1 MNEIIIN
8 PFPYPG
14 YVVGLR
20 VTASEGGGGVM
31 REREPSC
38 GGGNETVSE
47 RDTE

>member
-1 MNEIIIN
+1 MGKLRGS
-8 PFPYPG
+8 FLR
-14 YVVGLR
+14 VR